1 MMQGLVSSI
10 SVRQTVCILLLLVGS
25 KLAAGLDLSVTTVS
39 RTVTEDNQ
47 LQFQVSFKASDETGN
62 RLFFRMV
69 LLVAMSD
76 DSAILNTKQM
86 TITPGYDVAY
96 TEGQDFDVTVAASK
110 KIADGYRDNGYLS
123 NSQENE
129 SDSDVTTQ
137 LTFKGS
143 NTTLNGWFRLSV
155 YGSPFKYDRNALVRS
170 VTDEAW
176 LLVHPDTDSGPFPDN
191 FTMLEVE
198 GGNIRACIPKYT
210 FRCDVAC
217 AASANSITSLGIYKK
232 EDDGKLTLVPSV
244 QETKDRFQMS
254 LRVNLNMKDDF
265 AGDYVCVAT
274 GKGGVTW
281 ETPVQVMQLDKPAN
295 AKIISEVTLDNG
307 DIKIQC
313 QGSGSG
319 PLTTRFI
326 WGRDFDISV
335 GEKSVISHDIA
346 EGGNNTATIVLRP
359 PLKQFVIYCEASNP
373 GSMRT
378 AVMNLSSNNSRRDNA
393 IQLGQKPLKIEKLD

>member
-1 MMQGLVSSI
+1 MMMEM
-10 SVRQTVCILLLLVGS
+10 RMM
-25 KLAAGLDLSVTTVS
+25 AAGLDLSVTTVS

-47 LQFQVSFKASDETGN
+47 LQFQVSFKASDEPEIAWYDKRNMEEPLNGASLEFEDGEGASTLLLPKVG
-62 RLFFRMV
+62 RMRYITLVIGSMDEQFFRMV

-123 NSQENE
+123 MYGTVLTQNTGDLETVYFPYIDFIDSQENE

-217 AASANSITSLGIYKK
+217 AASANSIASLGIYKK

-307 DIKIQC
+307 
-313 QGSGSG
+313 
-319 PLTTRFI
+319 P
-326 WGRDFDISV
+326 
-335 GEKSVISHDIA
+335 
-346 EGGNNTATIVLRP
+346 
-359 PLKQFVIYCEASNP
+359 KQH
-373 GSMRT
+373 
-378 AVMNLSSNNSRRDNA
+378 
-393 IQLGQKPLKIEKLD
+393 

>member
-1 MMQGLVSSI
+1 MD
-10 SVRQTVCILLLLVGS
+10 RETR
-25 KLAAGLDLSVTTVS
+25 AAGLDLSVTTVS

-123 NSQENE
+123 N
-129 SDSDVTTQ
+129 V
-137 LTFKGS
+137 
-143 NTTLNGWFRLSV
+143 R
-155 YGSPFKYDRNALVRS
+155 DRPHS
-170 VTDEAW
+170 E
-176 LLVHPDTDSGPFPDN
+176 HCGPFPDN

-307 DIKIQC
+307 
-313 QGSGSG
+313 
-319 PLTTRFI
+319 
-326 WGRDFDISV
+326 
-335 GEKSVISHDIA
+335 
-346 EGGNNTATIVLRP
+346 
-359 PLKQFVIYCEASNP
+359 FVIYCEASNP